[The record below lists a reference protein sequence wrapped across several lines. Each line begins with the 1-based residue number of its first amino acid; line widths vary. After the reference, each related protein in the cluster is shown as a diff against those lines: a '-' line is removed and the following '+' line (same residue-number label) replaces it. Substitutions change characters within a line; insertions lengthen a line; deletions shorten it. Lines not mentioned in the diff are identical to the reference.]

1 MVRFLIQTHLFPLL
15 FTLLLIV
22 LIFPQSVYA
31 GFGVTPPFVRNTSLT
46 RNSTYEQQILLV
58 RSDPRIP
65 LKASVTVDAPEV
77 ADWIEI
83 VEGNE
88 FLLPRGEQKVP
99 MTVRISVPKDA
110 EFKRYQGAIR
120 VKTGAADDQ
129 VAAGAVNIS
138 LGAQIDLELNVIDKV
153 IKEFRVRRVALDDL
167 NEGYKLGWLY
177 FPGKA
182 NLKMMIENT
191 GNVPVAPSEVT
202 FKIYDSTGSVLYE
215 ETKNKGKIK
224 KIDPYLTEEVI
235 ASIPVRL
242 PAGNYRVRYAIKN
255 EEEIVHE
262 GELNM
267 NIVPYGTL
275 QTSGFGFFGLSV
287 AHKISILL
295 PFLALILLILT
306 IIYSRRERE
315 LRNR

>member
-1 MVRFLIQTHLFPLL
+1 MVRFAIKNHLASLPLAI
-15 FTLLLIV
+15 LLIV
-22 LIFPQSVYA
+22 LVLPQEVYA

-58 RSDPRIP
+58 RSDPRVP
-65 LKASVTVDAPEV
+65 LKATVVVDAPEV

-99 MTVRISVPKDA
+99 MTVRVTVPKDA

-129 VAAGAVNIS
+129 VDAGAVNIS

-191 GNVPVAPSEVT
+191 GNVPVAPSEVI

-224 KIDPYLTEEVI
+224 KIEPYLTEEVV

-242 PAGNYRVRYAIKN
+242 PAGNYRVRYTIKN
-255 EEEIVHE
+255 DKDIVHE

-267 NIVPYGTL
+267 NVVPYGTL
-275 QTSGFGFFGLSV
+275 QTAGFGFFGLSI
-287 AHKISILL
+287 AHKVSVLL
-295 PFLALILLILT
+295 PLFALILLILT
-306 IIYSRRERE
+306 FIYSRRER
-315 LRNR
+315 RGYNS